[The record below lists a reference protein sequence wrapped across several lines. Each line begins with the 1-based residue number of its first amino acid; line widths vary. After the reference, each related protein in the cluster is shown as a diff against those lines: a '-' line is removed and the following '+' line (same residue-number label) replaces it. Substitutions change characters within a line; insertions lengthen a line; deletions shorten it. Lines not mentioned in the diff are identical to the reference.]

1 MNSWARWARRLFV
14 RAGIVGAGTVGWRS
28 NKDCNKHDFSVDLK
42 SIRINI
48 VENVGLQRRS
58 SCSRDDVLF
67 AADQESGWLP

>member
-1 MNSWARWARRLFV
+1 M
-14 RAGIVGAGTVGWRS
+14 GWKS